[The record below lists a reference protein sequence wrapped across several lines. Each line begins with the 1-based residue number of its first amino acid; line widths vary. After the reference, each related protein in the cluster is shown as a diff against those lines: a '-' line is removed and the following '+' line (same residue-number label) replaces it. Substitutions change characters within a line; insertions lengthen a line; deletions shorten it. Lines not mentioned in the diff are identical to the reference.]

1 MLRTTILTRCLLSL
15 ALLAGLSLAP
25 AASRGADTPAPDA
38 AQATPA
44 TAHADPGADH
54 GGGGQPNILEPQL
67 PLAFWTLVVFLVLL
81 AVLKKFAWGPLSKA
95 LHDREHGNLE
105 ALAQTE
111 RARAEAE
118 RLLAENRQEREQAQ
132 QRVQA
137 MLDEARRAAQASA
150 DEIRRTAQ
158 TEAESTKQ
166 RALSEISVAR
176 DQALTELW
184 SQTAHLAVSVAGK
197 VLNRELNPDDHR
209 RLIAEAT
216 ADLPEKANGQGSRT

>member
-15 ALLAGLSLAP
+15 ALVAGLALAP
-25 AASRGADTPAPDA
+25 AASRGADPAHPAPEASA
-38 AQATPA
+38 AAE
-44 TAHADPGADH
+44 HGGDH

-67 PLAFWTLVVFLVLL
+67 PLAFWTLVVFLILL
-81 AVLKKFAWGPLSKA
+81 AVLWKFAWGPLSKA
-95 LHDREHGNLE
+95 LHDREHRNEE
-105 ALAQTE
+105 ALAATE

-118 RLLAENRQEREQAQ
+118 RLLAENRREMEQAQ

-137 MLDEARRAAQASA
+137 MLDEARRTAQASA

-158 TEAESTKQ
+158 AEAEATKQ
-166 RALSEISVAR
+166 RALQEIGTAR

-184 SQTAHLAVSVAGK
+184 AQAANLAVNVAGK
-197 VLNRELNPDDHR
+197 VLQRELNEDDHR

-216 ADLPEKANGQGSRT
+216 SELQAAQNGHGGRS